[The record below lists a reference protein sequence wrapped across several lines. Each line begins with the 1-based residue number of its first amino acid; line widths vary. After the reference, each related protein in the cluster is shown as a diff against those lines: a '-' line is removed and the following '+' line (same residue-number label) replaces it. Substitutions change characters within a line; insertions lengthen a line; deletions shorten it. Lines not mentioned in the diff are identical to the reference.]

1 MLLKSGSRSLTRRKF
16 GLVLIR
22 QAKCGKM
29 QAARQKAGRLF
40 PPHQRTGHPP
50 RLQAKLGL
58 TPHKADAVQANAEQA
73 NAEQADAA

>member
-1 MLLKSGSRSLTRRKF
+1 
-16 GLVLIR
+16 
-22 QAKCGKM
+22 M

-58 TPHKADAVQANAEQA
+58 TPHKANAEQANAKQADAVQANAA
-73 NAEQADAA
+73 